1 MRRIFAA
8 LSLAACAAAAFTA
21 VAGEKPNVIFILA
34 DDIGYGDLGCYGAT
48 AVKTPNVDRLARQG
62 LRFTDGHA
70 PSATCTPT
78 RYSLMT
84 GEYPWRRKGTGIL
97 PGDAKLI
104 IDPARMTLPKVFKQA
119 GYTTGCV
126 GKWHLGLGDGDLDW
140 NKTISPGPNQ
150 IGFDHSF
157 HMAATGDRVPCVYLE
172 NGRVVGLDPADP
184 IRVSYGAKI
193 GDEPTGK
200 ENPELLKMGL
210 THGHDCTIINGISR
224 IGFMTGGQA
233 ARWKD
238 EDMADVFTREAVRF
252 IEANKAAPFF
262 LYFAT
267 QDIHVP
273 RAPHPRFVG
282 QTTMGARGDAIV
294 SFDWSVGQVLDALE
308 KSGIASNTLVVLSS
322 DNGPV
327 LDDGYADG
335 AIAKLGG
342 HKPGGPF
349 KGSKYSLYEA
359 GTREPFIVSWP
370 GRVKTGESDALVC
383 QMDLLASFAALLD
396 VKLPAE
402 EKFDSLNVLSALLG
416 DSKKGRDVLI
426 EHTTPIAIRMGN
438 WKYIPF
444 PKGAELYD
452 LSKDVG
458 EEHNVLAEHPDIV
471 RQCEAEMARIRD
483 GRDEGIPAQAR
494 AGKRKQS

>member
-1 MRRIFAA
+1 MKRSLILLFAAA
-8 LSLAACAAAAFTA
+8 LSASAATR
-21 VAGEKPNVIFILA
+21 PNVIFILA

-48 AVKTPNVDRLARQG
+48 AVKTPNVDKLAKNG

-84 GEYPWRRKGTGIL
+84 GEYPWRKKGTGIL

-104 IDPARMTLPKVFKQA
+104 IDPARTTLPKIFKQA

-126 GKWHLGLGDGDLDW
+126 GKWHLGLGDGNLDW
-140 NKTISPGPNQ
+140 NQEIKPGPNQ

-157 HMAATGDRVPCVYLE
+157 HMAATGDRVPCVYIE

-184 IRVSYGAKI
+184 INVSYGQKI

-200 ENPELLKMGL
+200 EHPELLKMGL
-210 THGHDCTIINGISR
+210 THGHDCTIVNGISR
-224 IGFMTGGQA
+224 IGYMTGGQA

-238 EDMADVFTREAVRF
+238 EDMADLFTREALKF
-252 IEANKAAPFF
+252 IEKNAANPFF

-273 RAPHPRFVG
+273 RVPHPRFAG
-282 QTTMGARGDAIV
+282 QTTMGPRGDALV
-294 SFDWSVGQVLDALE
+294 SFDWSVGQLMEKLE
-308 KSGIASNTLVVLSS
+308 SLGIASNTLIVLSS

-335 AIAKLGG
+335 AVAKLGD

-349 KGSKYSLYEA
+349 KGTKYSLYEA
-359 GTREPFIVSWP
+359 GTREPFIVTWP
-370 GRVKTGESDALVC
+370 GRVKPGESDALVC
-383 QMDLLASFAALLD
+383 QMDLLASFAAMLD
-396 VKLPAE
+396 VKLPATE
-402 EKFDSLNVLSALLG
+402 RFDSQNVLPALLG
-416 DSKKGRDVLI
+416 ETRAGRDVLI
-426 EHTTPIAIRMGN
+426 EHTVPIAIRMGN

-452 LSKDVG
+452 LSKDPG
-458 EEHNVLAEHPDIV
+458 EEKNILADHPDIV
-471 RQCEAEMARIRD
+471 AKCVAEMARIRD
-483 GRDEGIPAQAR
+483 GRDEGLPVPQAK
-494 AGKRKQS
+494 AGKKTRG